1 MSATR
6 FLEWDDVEL
15 AAQALAG
22 NHETFDSFVW
32 WERPEDSDRWC
43 VVYSHHRDSG
53 LLDQSNAAAIEKALE
68 AFMDGEAADV
78 IPQRHNHWAVG
89 WVDGYAIRVYG
100 PGGQITEAFRT
111 YCELQ
116 VRYHQYP
123 ILDESDYS
131 QREYE
136 ATLENVREVGRRF
149 VADDAPE
156 GWEGEA
162 FSWFWECNQRAV
174 ENRDDQ
180 GGYPTDDEMKECLR
194 ALGWLHPDYAEEEEP
209 LTDHKSVSNHER
221 G

>member
-15 AAQALAG
+15 AAQDLAG

-32 WERPEDSDRWC
+32 WDRPEDSDRWC

-68 AFMDGEAADV
+68 AFDGDV
-78 IPQRHNHWAVG
+78 VAQRHSHWAVG
-89 WVDGYAIRVYG
+89 WMEGYVIRVFDQDG
-100 PGGQITEAFRT
+100 NVTAAFRR
-111 YCELQ
+111 YCEL
-116 VRYHQYP
+116 RAKLSDYP
-123 ILDESDYS
+123 ILNETDYS
-131 QREYE
+131 QREFDATVENIRE
-136 ATLENVREVGRRF
+136 AGRRF

-180 GGYPTDDEMKECLR
+180 GGYPSDEEMKECL
-194 ALGWLHPDYAEEEEP
+194 ADLGWLDPDYADEAEVLADDE
-209 LTDHKSVSNHER
+209 HER